1 MRSPRPHGRFYAEAL
16 SGEDAHRVELLARG
30 LTNAKDL
37 GGLDSLRQGVLLP
50 SGRKAFAAD
59 MGGVFRIIITSL
71 RDEPPAPD
79 FDDMARIKIPLLFS
93 GVVTKATYRDEAK
106 DGVGLRLTEQARRRI
121 GGYGKG
127 KPEDVPPKDVELQ
140 RFRVKYANKFG
151 HFEPKPGM
159 TKHTQYARLRPTWYS
174 GAMAEVVQVV
184 GGYGRQEVKEL
195 PDTKLERASMRI
207 PGKWLGK
214 IKAELPNV
222 RLPGYSGAPHPDGR
236 ITYDYSPY
244 DNNGVSFD
252 EKGCPWLLRISF
264 EGVEAMPLPL
274 VPATTTKSFR
284 AWMEEVGDDEILAL
298 LDRFGG
304 MPSGE
309 GFPTGKARKAW
320 RRAGAVV
327 LVCEAAEFYK
337 HLAMYAAGGWSFNS
351 KGTEAFNTCWGHA
364 DNGLLHVHG
373 YKMRLALGEAK
384 GGGRLRLNMQPL
396 EDATDQDTLTRY
408 LARIYRG
415 LSELVSDEQM
425 ASSHANAIKYKLRR
439 IPPSELLARAEGF
452 LRMAADSTGD
462 TSVAEEKVRGE
473 VESLDALELEPIAS
487 HSGAVS
493 RVTSGPVYWPNRNP
507 GASAR
512 LKFPE
517 LSGRG
522 CESFLLYSPDYD
534 GPDGQCD
541 TVMFG
546 CYVKDQLQVVK
557 FFRDARE
564 FTKSE
569 ESTFEKH
576 MIVGQWEKTVTTGV
590 TGLMGNFYTS
600 SFDDRKEASESTA
613 YTKITGT
620 DMGYGERAY
629 RTPGAMMRVGDV
641 YRARYYKHKV
651 ETKNTSSYL
660 IDVAVCVP
668 TFMRDAILY
677 AFEEGATSV
686 DQSMETEQYAIL
698 DPTSYQFWT
707 HDNIFHYIGGTIAGN
722 LGSPYPKDGAPVYL
736 DSMLYVPTEVS
747 DFADSGNWYPFT
759 GVVDIT
765 GIVGEWTSRSGSMVH
780 AGGAVIGG
788 TAPGFLRER
797 SQSQKLGERAG
808 RVSVSMDVAGN
819 VQVNKAVPHSWYFAR
834 SPDPVAGY
842 FYRDAVRITFGSA
855 RYATVSEKDDYGRQK
870 QWGSTKL
877 LSAPRAAHFI
887 GVINE

>member
-1 MRSPRPHGRFYAEAL
+1 MQRPRPYGRFSADAL

-37 GGLDSLRQGVLLP
+37 GGLDSLRRGVVLP

-59 MGGVFRIIITSL
+59 MGGVFRIVITSL
-71 RDEPPAPD
+71 RDEPAPD
-79 FDDMARIKIPLLFS
+79 FDGVAGFAVPMLFS
-93 GVVTKATYRDEAK
+93 GVVTKATYRGEAK
-106 DGVGLRLTEQARRRI
+106 DGVGLRLTEQARMRV

-140 RFRVKYANKFG
+140 RFRVEYAGKFKY
-151 HFEPKPGM
+151 FEPPETAA

-184 GGYGRQEVKEL
+184 GGYGRQDMRLL

-207 PGKWLGK
+207 PGKWLDR

-222 RLPGYSGAPHPDGR
+222 RLPGYSGAPHPDGC
-236 ITYDYSPY
+236 ITYDYNPY
-244 DNNGVSFD
+244 ANNGVSFD
-252 EKGCPWLLRISF
+252 SKGSPWLLRISA
-264 EGVEAMPLPL
+264 EGVDAMPLPM

-284 AWMEEVGDDEILAL
+284 AWMDDVGDDEILAL
-298 LDRFGG
+298 LNRFGG

-309 GFPTGKARKAW
+309 GFPVGEARKAW
-320 RRAGAVV
+320 QRAGAVV
-327 LVCEAAEFYK
+327 RVCDTADFYQ
-337 HLAMYAAGGWSFNS
+337 HIAMYPACGWSFNS
-351 KGTEAFNTCWGHA
+351 KGTEAFNTCWDHA
-364 DNGLLHVHG
+364 KNGLMHVYG
-373 YKMRLALGEAK
+373 YKMRLTLGEAR
-384 GGGRLRLNMQPL
+384 GNGQLSNTLRL
-396 EDATDQDTLTRY
+396 EDSAEQEALDRY

-425 ASSHANAIKYKLRR
+425 TSSHANAIKYKLRR

-452 LRMAADSTGD
+452 LRMVADSTGD

-493 RVTSGPVYWPNRNP
+493 RVTSGPVYWPNRYP
-507 GASAR
+507 ASSGR
-512 LKFPE
+512 LKFPALTGE
-517 LSGRG
+517 GG
-522 CESFLLYSPDYD
+522 ESFMLYSPDYD

-564 FTKSE
+564 FTKAE

-668 TFMRDAILY
+668 TFTRDAILY
-677 AFEEGATSV
+677 AFEEGAASV
-686 DQSMETEQYAIL
+686 DQSTETEQYGIM
-698 DPTSYQFWT
+698 DPTRYQFWT
-707 HDNIFHYIGGTIAGN
+707 HDNIFHYLGVTSAGN
-722 LGSPYPKDGAPVYL
+722 QGSPFPKDGAPVYL
-736 DSMLYVPTEVS
+736 DSMTYTPTEVS
-747 DFADSGNWYPFT
+747 DFADSGNWYPLM
-759 GVVDIT
+759 GVIDIT
-765 GIVGEWTSRSGSMVH
+765 GIVGEWTSRSGGKH
-780 AGGAVIGG
+780 QAGGALIGG
-788 TAPGFLRER
+788 NAPGFVRER
-797 SQSQKLGERAG
+797 SQSQKLGETTG
-808 RVSVSMDVAGN
+808 CVSISMDVAGN
-819 VQVNKAVPHSWYFAR
+819 VQVNKAVPHGWYFAL

-870 QWGSTKL
+870 QWGRTKL
-877 LSAPRAAHFI
+877 LSEPRAAHFI